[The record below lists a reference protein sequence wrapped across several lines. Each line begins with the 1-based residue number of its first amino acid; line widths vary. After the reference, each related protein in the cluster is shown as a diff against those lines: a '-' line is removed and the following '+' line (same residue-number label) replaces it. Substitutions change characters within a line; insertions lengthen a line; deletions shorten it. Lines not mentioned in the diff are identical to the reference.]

1 MDKVGEV
8 LAAPGE
14 ERHLERRQGEV
25 GPQAR
30 RDGPA
35 DYHPRERV
43 DDEGDVGKASLGTH
57 VGYVG
62 DPEAVGG
69 GRLEV
74 APHEVLGPLLVVRGH
89 GGALGLAPDG
99 TGDAELAHQPG
110 DAVTAGR
117 DAVVLELAPDLLGS
131 IAAEVLLPDLHDEQL
146 QRGVL
151 D

>member
-1 MDKVGEV
+1 MGEV

-89 GGALGLAPDG
+89 GGALGLAPDDA
-99 TGDAELAHQPG
+99 TDAELAHEPG
-110 DAVTAGR
+110 DAVAAGR
-117 DAVVLELAPDLLGS
+117 DAVTLELAPELLGTVT
-131 IAAEVLLPDLHDEQL
+131 AKVLLPDLHDEQL
-146 QRGVL
+146 QLSVF